1 MKIFTY
7 RVAIEP
13 DSDGFHGF
21 VPLLKGVHTF
31 GKSIEEAKE
40 NLREAIQCHL
50 EGLLKDKIQPPKQ
63 NEVIEATETF
73 TVNA

>member
-7 RVAIEP
+7 RIVLEP
-13 DSDGFHGF
+13 DSGGFHGF

-31 GKSIEEAKE
+31 GNTIEEAKK

-63 NEVIEATETF
+63 DGIIEATETF
-73 TVNA
+73 TVHA